1 MAQSVQ
7 IKDRTS
13 NANLSINSDGSL
25 NSVVSGT
32 ITTTPSGTQNVAIT
46 SPAIVPVSGTVTTVP
61 SGTQNVAVTS
71 PAVFPVSGTVTT
83 VPSGTQ
89 AVTGTVTVIP
99 SGTQAVSGTVTAL
112 PSGTQVVS
120 GSVSDYPVINPSYT
134 GTYTFNTADMAGV
147 VAANVFLSLFN
158 PLLSG
163 KTMVLLGGSVSS
175 YLDSGAS
182 TTRISLRGLLITS
195 ATLGTLQSSTAIAKR
210 ISSYANP
217 VAEVRL
223 GNPTVTSGAAWF
235 SVPPPAQPATNNYI
249 YRVVPPGGAGP
260 LTFAP
265 GEGICF
271 STSTGDT
278 DQNWNI
284 NLVWGEF

>member
-7 IKDRTS
+7 IKDWTS
-13 NANLSINSDGSL
+13 KANLSINSDGSL

-71 PAVFPVSGTVTT
+71 PSVFPVSGTVTT

-89 AVTGTVTVIP
+89 ALTGTVTVIP

-147 VAANVFLSLFN
+147 AAANAFLSLFN

-182 TTRISLRGLLITS
+182 ATRISLRGLLITS
-195 ATLGTLQSSTAIAKR
+195 ATLGTLQSSTSTAQR

-217 VAEVRL
+217 LSRVRPRH
-223 GNPTVTSGAAWF
+223 PTS
-235 SVPPPAQPATNNYI
+235 
-249 YRVVPPGGAGP
+249 
-260 LTFAP
+260 
-265 GEGICF
+265 
-271 STSTGDT
+271 
-278 DQNWNI
+278 
-284 NLVWGEF
+284 

>member
-7 IKDRTS
+7 IKDWTS
-13 NANLSINSDGSL
+13 KANLSINSDGSL

-32 ITTTPSGTQNVAIT
+32 ITTTPSGTQKLAIT
-46 SPAIVPVSGTVTTVP
+46 SPTTVPASRTVTTVP
-61 SGTQNVAVTS
+61 TGTQNVAVTS

-83 VPSGTQ
+83 VSSGTQ

-163 KTMVLLGGSVSS
+163 KTMVLLGGARSR
-175 YLDSGAS
+175 YLHKGAH
-182 TTRISLRGLLITS
+182 TTPLTPPWLPFTS
-195 ATLGTLQSSTAIAKR
+195 PTLCTLQSSYAIPTPHR
-210 ISSYANP
+210 SDHNP
-217 VAEVRL
+217 R
-223 GNPTVTSGAAWF
+223 
-235 SVPPPAQPATNNYI
+235 
-249 YRVVPPGGAGP
+249 
-260 LTFAP
+260 AP
-265 GEGICF
+265 
-271 STSTGDT
+271 
-278 DQNWNI
+278 
-284 NLVWGEF
+284 VY